1 MTSGCRK
8 LLRKARK
15 IPAGLRFQE
24 LCRLCECADMK
35 LDRTRGSHFIYRREN
50 PPCLVSIQKMPDGK
64 AKAYQVR
71 QVVNFIE
78 EFDLLKE

>member
-1 MTSGCRK
+1 
-8 LLRKARK
+8 
-15 IPAGLRFQE
+15 
-24 LCRLCECADMK
+24 
-35 LDRTRGSHFIYRREN
+35 
-50 PPCLVSIQKMPDGK
+50 MPDGK

>member
-1 MTSGCRK
+1 
-8 LLRKARK
+8 
-15 IPAGLRFQE
+15 
-24 LCRLCECADMK
+24 MK
-35 LDRTRGSHFIYRREN
+35 LDRTKGSHFIFRREN